1 MSPLDARPPIHSLT
15 SCTSLSACE
24 ALRGDVA
31 SLKRKLSNRSSLMR
45 TTATLLR
52 EGAEDA
58 EEEDIAVEEVSTGAP
73 SPVTVEVEGGGR
85 EEVGRVAA

>member
-1 MSPLDARPPIHSLT
+1 
-15 SCTSLSACE
+15 
-24 ALRGDVA
+24 
-31 SLKRKLSNRSSLMR
+31 MR